1 MKFFKMT
8 GYNLID
14 FLRQPV
20 YWVTTMLFPSMFF
33 WFFGVPNATDQ
44 NSALMLA
51 TSFATFG
58 CLTVMLFQMA
68 VQIAHERELSWS
80 RYMRTLPVH
89 SLEVLGAKVLA
100 SLVLALLAILTVFM
114 VAALSTQ
121 IDYTEVPIFKL
132 ITALLIGVIPFGLL
146 GISIGYAVKGNAA
159 VPLANM
165 VHLPLSF
172 AGGLWLPPNALPKVI
187 QNISEYLP
195 TRAFAEILWA
205 IAFKK
210 EIVLKNVYYLS
221 GYFIVFLIA
230 TFFLYKRNQSKA

>member
-1 MKFFKMT
+1 MKLIKIT
-8 GYNLID
+8 GYNLIE
-14 FLRQPV
+14 FLRQPI

-33 WFFGVPNATDQ
+33 WFFGVPNANEQ
-44 NSALMLA
+44 SSALMLV
-51 TSFATFG
+51 TSFAAFG

-80 RYMRTLPVH
+80 RYMRTLPIN
-89 SLEVLGAKVLA
+89 SLVVLGAKVLA
-100 SLVLALLAILTVFM
+100 SLTLALFAILTVF
-114 VAALSTQ
+114 VVGALSTQ
-121 IDYTEVPIFKL
+121 IDYTDVPVFKL
-132 ITALLIGVIPFGLL
+132 IFAMLAGVIPFGLL
-146 GISIGYAVKGNAA
+146 GISIGYTVKGNAA

-195 TRAFAEILWA
+195 TRAYAEILWA

-210 EIVLKNVYYLS
+210 EIAIKNIYYLL
-221 GYFIVFLIA
+221 GYFVVFLAA
-230 TFFLYKRNQSKA
+230 TIVLYKRNQSKY